1 MKGKDKVLSVRLE
14 NDVYEKFKEFCQ
26 ERDLPASLLAR
37 HIIKDW
43 IKQQESAKKA
53 RLTYK
58 EADNNDRHGI
68 QREPAKKLSKA
79 GKFKC

>member
-26 ERDLPASLLAR
+26 ERDLPASLLAS

-43 IKQQESAKKA
+43 IKQQESAKKQ
-53 RLTYK
+53 
-58 EADNNDRHGI
+58 D
-68 QREPAKKLSKA
+68 
-79 GKFKC
+79 

>member
-43 IKQQESAKKA
+43 IKQQESAKKF
-53 RLTYK
+53 LEGTIEEIKQKLGEIEK
-58 EADNNDRHGI
+58 EEGYEH
-68 QREPAKKLSKA
+68 
-79 GKFKC
+79 